1 MEAGQIHARII
12 FSDNYIIHAILAYRV
27 PLRNHLCI
35 LYLSVAMVGFDPII
49 YPVNEGLSVTIFVRL
64 MSTIAREVMV
74 NFRTVDGTA
83 VSTAGGDYTRLVQ
96 TITFEPG
103 SSNIAFVSI
112 QTAMDNLPEL
122 MESFTAVLSE
132 AQPAGR
138 VTITQDTAT
147 VEITDTSGILLFR
160 FCEWNSIVCY
170 VRLSLCTLYAT

>member
-1 MEAGQIHARII
+1 MA
-12 FSDNYIIHAILAYRV
+12 L
-27 PLRNHLCI
+27 
-35 LYLSVAMVGFDPII
+35 VGFDPTT
-49 YPVNEGLSVTIFVRL
+49 YPVSEGLSVTIFVRL
-64 MSTIAREVMV
+64 MSTIAQEVMV

-83 VSTAGGDYTRLVQ
+83 VSTAGGDYTRLEQ

-122 MESFTAVLSE
+122 TESFTAVLSD

-147 VEITDTSGILLFR
+147 IEITDTSGMIFFR
-160 FCEWNSIVCY
+160 FCE
-170 VRLSLCTLYAT
+170 